1 MTILKKI
8 YKTFLFHKHS
18 KSKLYCIYCGSEISF
33 FRVIIKY
40 NQCAKCE
47 KWWKSQHKFILLYG
61 MDEIKTTK
69 EYKVFL
75 KLAETL
81 IYFDPCRETPL
92 GELLILIGEKIE
104 KYESEKF
111 KML

>member
-8 YKTFLFHKHS
+8 YKIFLLHKHL
-18 KSKLYCIYCGSEISF
+18 KTKPYCIYCGSEISF
-33 FRVIIKY
+33 FRVILNY

-47 KWWKSQHKFILLYG
+47 KWWKQQHKFILIYS

-75 KLAETL
+75 KLAKTL
-81 IYFDPCRETPL
+81 IEFDPCRETPL
-92 GELLILIGEKIE
+92 GELLILIGKKIE
-104 KYESEKF
+104 KYESKKF
-111 KML
+111 PML